1 MSLCLHFH
9 ILQLSYEDKFLEVGL
24 LVKIYKRFAERFL
37 VERLYPF
44 MFLATVLGNLFLH
57 IFPKYVLSIYLIF
70 ASLRGKESLILF
82 QNVTIINEP
91 WVSCPHICIYSWNNS
106 FLPSHSSSSPLF
118 LPLPSSFL
126 DSWFFLLHPFVQKI
140 KRSMMWD
147 LSRFFLGIG
156 MK

>member
-9 ILQLSYEDKFLEVGL
+9 ILRLSYEDKFLEVGL

-37 VERLYPF
+37 ERLYPF
-44 MFLATVLGNLFLH
+44 MFLATVHGNLFLH

-82 QNVTIINEP
+82 QKCYNYQRTM
-91 WVSCPHICIYSWNNS
+91 SK
-106 FLPSHSSSSPLF
+106 LPSLLLHLRLKQLLFFLLIVHPLPSISSSS
-118 LPLPSSFL
+118 PSSFL

-140 KRSMMWD
+140 K
-147 LSRFFLGIG
+147 
-156 MK
+156 